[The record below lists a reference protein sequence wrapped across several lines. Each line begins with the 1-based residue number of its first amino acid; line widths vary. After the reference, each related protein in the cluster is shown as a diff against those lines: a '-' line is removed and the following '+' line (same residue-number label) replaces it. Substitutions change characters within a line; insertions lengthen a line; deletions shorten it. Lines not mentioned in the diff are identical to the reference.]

1 MTTKEDDHLLKE
13 IDAAHASANEAL
25 QQKDF
30 AAYAHHFADDLTY
43 TQLDGRTIDK
53 PKLVRDISV
62 YFNRIKKVTN
72 HYERISF
79 EVAPEKIT
87 ERLVQKSHIAIRIFI
102 FFSKKWTV
110 EREGIY
116 EWRKN
121 KERWEIYSVKIL
133 AEKVY

>member
-1 MTTKEDDHLLKE
+1 MKQDYDQLLKE

-30 AAYAHHFADDLTY
+30 AAYAQHFADDLTY

-62 YFNRIKKVTN
+62 YFNRIKNVTN

-79 EVAPEKIT
+79 EVTPDKIT
-87 ERLVQKSHIAIRIFI
+87 ERLIQKSHITIRVFI
-102 FFSKKWTV
+102 FFAKKWTV

-116 EWRKN
+116 EWRKS
-121 KERWEIYSVKIL
+121 KERWEISSVKIL

>member
-1 MTTKEDDHLLKE
+1 ME

-30 AAYAHHFADDLTY
+30 AAYAQHFADDLSY

-53 PKLVRDISV
+53 TRLVRDISV

-72 HYERISF
+72 AYDRISF
-79 EVAPEKIT
+79 EVLPDKIT
-87 ERLVQKSHIAIRIFI
+87 ELLHQKSHIAIKVFV

-116 EWRKN
+116 EWKKN
-121 KERWEIYSVKIL
+121 KDRWEISTVKIL